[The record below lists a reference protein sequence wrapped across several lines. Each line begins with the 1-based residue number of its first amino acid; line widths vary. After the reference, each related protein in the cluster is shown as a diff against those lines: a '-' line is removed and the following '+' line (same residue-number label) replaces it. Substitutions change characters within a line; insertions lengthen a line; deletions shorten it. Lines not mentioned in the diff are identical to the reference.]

1 MSQFLLDTH
10 TFIWLTEDSPSLPK
24 TLKEMIDAADLV
36 YVSIASLWEISIKL
50 KLGKLLLKQSYE
62 SIGKTVADSDILLL
76 SIAFEDTAKLLDLPL
91 HHSDPFDRILIS
103 QAINHS
109 LEITADCVTKRYSSS
124 SEQSS
129 SVAGLLNKVTVRRPA
144 VVQPR

>member
-10 TFIWLTEDSPSLPK
+10 TFIWLTEDSPNLPDD
-24 TLKEMIDAADLV
+24 LREMINVADLV

-62 SIGKTVADSDILLL
+62 SIGATIASSDILLL
-76 SIAFEDTAKLLDLPL
+76 TIAFEDTVQLLNLPL
-91 HHSDPFDRILIS
+91 HHSDPFDRILIA

-109 LEITADCVTKRYSSS
+109 LIMISTDKKFDAYPIQRVW
-124 SEQSS
+124 
-129 SVAGLLNKVTVRRPA
+129 A
-144 VVQPR
+144 